1 MKILFLDDQPSRFE
15 VFQRALQTD
24 CAVDFAETYDEAV
37 YFANKYDYDVM
48 FLDHDLNEND
58 YQVDGVVQQSK
69 NGSKF
74 AMFLVEND
82 IKCRTV
88 VLHSLNEY
96 GRLNML
102 SILKGRVTDTVF
114 NAPFGWQDAE
124 RYITNGQT
132 TTNKT
137 E

>member
-1 MKILFLDDQPSRFE
+1 MRILFLDDQESRFT
-15 VFQRALQTD
+15 VFNRGISNGHI
-24 CAVDFAETYDEAV
+24 VDFAETYDDAV
-37 YFANKYDYDVM
+37 NFALLYDYDVM

-58 YQVDGVVQQSK
+58 YQAEGVVQQSK

-82 IKCRTV
+82 IKCPTV

-102 SILKGRVTDTVF
+102 SILKGRVTDAVF

-124 RYITNGQT
+124 RYMVD
-132 TTNKT
+132 
-137 E
+137 